1 MACRFKSGSGYH
13 FLCNMESIET
23 QAIVVGAGVIGTSIA
38 RNLAKNNIETILI
51 DKNNFIGEEVS
62 ARNSGVIHAGFY
74 YPKDSLKA
82 KFCNKG
88 NKAIY
93 KYCSEKKIYA
103 RKTGKILVSSDKN
116 ALEIFNQFNENA
128 IASGGDELEIIS
140 KKDLRDLEPN
150 IIADYALLSPETGV
164 LDVHNYL
171 KSIESDFL
179 NFKGTL
185 SLRTEFINFTKNSN
199 SFASI
204 CKTENELF
212 EIKSRILIMAT
223 GLYSDQFI
231 NNPIINKKDIL
242 KTINFSKGHYFKLSG
257 KSPFKHL
264 IYPLPTKYGL
274 GIHAGFDI
282 DGSVRFGP
290 DTEWSSEIDYSFN
303 SELKQKFVDAI
314 KNYWPELNPDKLNED
329 YVGIRPKIQKPE
341 ESFAD
346 FSILNFENH
355 GIENFIFL
363 QGIES
368 PGLTCSLPIAD
379 YVYDQ
384 LNI

>member
-1 MACRFKSGSGYH
+1 
-13 FLCNMESIET
+13 
-23 QAIVVGAGVIGTSIA
+23 
-38 RNLAKNNIETILI
+38 
-51 DKNNFIGEEVS
+51 
-62 ARNSGVIHAGFY
+62 
-74 YPKDSLKA
+74 
-82 KFCNKG
+82 
-88 NKAIY
+88 
-93 KYCSEKKIYA
+93 
-103 RKTGKILVSSDKN
+103 
-116 ALEIFNQFNENA
+116 
-128 IASGGDELEIIS
+128 
-140 KKDLRDLEPN
+140 
-150 IIADYALLSPETGV
+150 
-164 LDVHNYL
+164 
-171 KSIESDFL
+171 
-179 NFKGTL
+179 
-185 SLRTEFINFTKNSN
+185 
-199 SFASI
+199 
-204 CKTENELF
+204 
-212 EIKSRILIMAT
+212 MAT

-242 KTINFSKGHYFKLSG
+242 KTINYSKGHYFKLSG

-303 SELKQKFVDAI
+303 SQLKQKFVDAI

-379 YVYDQ
+379 YVYDK